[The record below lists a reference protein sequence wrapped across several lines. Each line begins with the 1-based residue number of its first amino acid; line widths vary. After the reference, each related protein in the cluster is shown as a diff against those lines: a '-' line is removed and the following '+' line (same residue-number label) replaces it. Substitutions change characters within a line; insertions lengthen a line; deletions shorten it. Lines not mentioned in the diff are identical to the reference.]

1 MSTIGWSKERTDE
14 VLVPVIRDIN
24 RREHEGTQS
33 NLTAFFSG
41 TTGAGAFAPRRRGVL
56 PATSGAAERPIQAA
70 SRRME
75 GALGKLKEGAKRKRG
90 SVGLDEPVR
99 DRDID
104 SGDLE
109 EGGKEREVAISNET
123 SSSRRGRRT
132 RTSTRTSSMGRS
144 RPSKR
149 KASES

>member
-1 MSTIGWSKERTDE
+1 MSVIGWSKERTDE

-41 TTGAGAFAPRRRGVL
+41 ATGAGAFAPRCRGVVA
-56 PATSGAAERPIQAA
+56 ATSGAAGRPIPAA

-90 SVGLDEPVR
+90 SVELDESVR

-104 SGDLE
+104 GGDLE
-109 EGGKEREVAISNET
+109 EGGEERETATPNEAP
-123 SSSRRGRRT
+123 SSRRGRR
-132 RTSTRTSSMGRS
+132 RTATTSSTLPKRRS
-144 RPSKR
+144 RPGKK
-149 KASES
+149 KAVA